1 MTIRPAAFAPT
12 VLLPTALVL
21 ACLLAPAP
29 ALADIAI
36 GTAGPMDGPFQVFGT
51 QMKNGAAEA
60 VADINA
66 KGGVLGEALRLEVG
80 DDKCDGETATAIAN
94 QMVGKGIALM
104 AGHFCSFAS
113 IPAAIVYNQAKVV
126 QITPASPHPKLTDQR
141 AGPGLFRL
149 CGRDDQQGAV
159 AGKFIASRFADR
171 NVAVIDDKSAW
182 GRALADGKKEL
193 FTDSY
198 DPGAK
203 DFSELVSRLKA
214 AGVGLVFVA
223 GFPSDVAA
231 IAKEMKAQGLSATL
245 MGGDTLMTDEYW
257 QAAGDAAEGTL
268 VTFAPDARQNREAEA
283 VVAGFRAAGIE
294 PDGYTL
300 CTYAAVQVWA
310 EAAQAAGSTDF
321 DKVVPAIASGSFD
334 TVLGTV
340 HFDQKG
346 DSTTPGYVV
355 YVWHDGK
362 YATLPM

>member
-1 MTIRPAAFAPT
+1 MRPPAT
-12 VLLPTALVL
+12 LVL
-21 ACLLAPAP
+21 AFLLAPAP
-29 ALADIAI
+29 ALAEIAI
-36 GTAGPMDGPFQVFGT
+36 GTAGPMDGTYQVFGEEL
-51 QMKNGAAEA
+51 KNGAARA

-66 KGGVLGEALRLEVG
+66 KGGVLGEPLRLEVG

-113 IPAAIVYNQAKVV
+113 IPAALVYSQAKVV

-141 AGPGLFRL
+141 AGPGLFRI
-149 CGRDDQQGAV
+149 CGRDDQQGQV
-159 AGKFIASRFADR
+159 AGTFIASRFADR
-171 NVAVIDDKSAW
+171 NIAVIDDKSAY
-182 GRALADGKKEL
+182 GKALADQTRAAMNAAGKKEL

-203 DFSELVSRLKA
+203 DLSELVSRLKA
-214 AGVGLVFVA
+214 AGIGLVFIA

-231 IAKEMKAQGLSATL
+231 IAKEMKAQAVSATL
-245 MGGDTLMTDEYW
+245 MGGDALMTEEYW

-268 VTFAPDARQNREAEA
+268 VTFAPDPRRNQQAEA
-283 VVAGFRAAGIE
+283 VVAEFRDAGIE

-300 CTYAAVQVWA
+300 CTYAAIQVWA
-310 EAAQAAGSTDF
+310 EAAKSAGSTAF
-321 DKVVPAIASGSFD
+321 DKVVPAIATGSFD

-340 HFDQKG
+340 RFDQKG
-346 DSTTPGYVV
+346 DSTAPGYVV

-362 YATLPM
+362 YDYLPM

>member
-1 MTIRPAAFAPT
+1 MTIRPAAFA
-12 VLLPTALVL
+12 L
-21 ACLLAPAP
+21 AFLLAPFP

-36 GTAGPMDGPFQVFGT
+36 GTVGPMDGPFQVFGEE
-51 QMKNGAAEA
+51 MKNGAAQA
-60 VADINA
+60 VNDINQ
-66 KGGVLGEALRLEVG
+66 KGGVLGQALRLETG

-94 QMVGKGIALM
+94 QMVGKQIAFM

-126 QITPASPHPKLTDQR
+126 QISPASPHPKLTDQR
-141 AGPGLFRL
+141 AGPGVFRI
-149 CGRDDQQGAV
+149 CGRDDQQGEV
-159 AGKFIASRFADR
+159 AGRFIASRFAER
-171 NVAVIDDKSAW
+171 SVAVVDDKSAW
-182 GRALADGKKEL
+182 GKALADRTRTAMNAAGKKEL
-193 FTDSY
+193 FTDAY
-198 DPGAK
+198 DPGSK

-214 AGVGLVFVA
+214 ANVGLVFIA

-231 IAKEMKAQGLSATL
+231 IAKEMKAQAVSATI

-268 VTFAPDARQNREAEA
+268 VTFAPDARNNREAEA
-283 VVAGFRAAGIE
+283 VVGAFRAAGIE

-310 EAAQAAGSTDF
+310 AAAKAAGSTDF
-321 DKVVPAIASGSFD
+321 DKVVPAIAGGSFD

-340 HFDQKG
+340 RFDQKG

-362 YATLPM
+362 YAALPM

>member
-1 MTIRPAAFAPT
+1 MLRHATLALAF
-12 VLLPTALVL
+12 
-21 ACLLAPAP
+21 LLAPAS
-29 ALADIAI
+29 ALAEIAI
-36 GTAGPMDGPFQVFGT
+36 GTAGPMDGPFAVFGEEL
-51 QMKNGAAEA
+51 KNGAAQA

-66 KGGVLGEALRLEVG
+66 RGGVLGEPLRLEAG

-113 IPAAIVYNQAKVV
+113 IPASLVYNQAKVV
-126 QITPASPHPKLTDQR
+126 QITPASPHPKFTDQR
-141 AGPGLFRL
+141 PGPGIFRI

-159 AGKFIASRFADR
+159 AGAFIASRFADR
-171 NVAVIDDKSAW
+171 NVAVIDDKSAY
-182 GRALADGKKEL
+182 GKGLADRTRTAMNGAGKKEL

-198 DPGAK
+198 DPGSK

-214 AGVGLVFVA
+214 ASVGLVFIA

-231 IAKEMKAQGLSATL
+231 IAREMKAQAVSATI

-268 VTFAPDARQNREAEA
+268 VTFPPDARRSPRAEG
-283 VVAGFRAAGIE
+283 VVTEFRDAGIE

-300 CTYAAVQVWA
+300 CTYAAVEVWA
-310 EAAQAAGSTDF
+310 AAAKAAGSIDF
-321 DKVVPAIASGSFD
+321 DKVVPAIAAGSFD
-334 TVLGTV
+334 TVIGTV
-340 HFDQKG
+340 RFDRKG
-346 DSTTPGYVV
+346 DSTLPGYVV

-362 YATLPM
+362 YVPLAM